1 MKKNKRCHYTYHEKT
16 LIAAQI
22 IAVRKFVNIAH
33 NPQEV
38 GIENRK
44 NDTRF
49 KNKIDN
55 NVDKKYFNLFYNFM
69 SK

>member
-1 MKKNKRCHYTYHEKT
+1 MKKRWLRRRLLQWEN
-16 LIAAQI
+16 
-22 IAVRKFVNIAH
+22 FVNIAH

-49 KNKIDN
+49 KNKSDN
-55 NVDKKYFNLFYNFM
+55 NVEKNTLIYFTISCQNKK
-69 SK
+69 S